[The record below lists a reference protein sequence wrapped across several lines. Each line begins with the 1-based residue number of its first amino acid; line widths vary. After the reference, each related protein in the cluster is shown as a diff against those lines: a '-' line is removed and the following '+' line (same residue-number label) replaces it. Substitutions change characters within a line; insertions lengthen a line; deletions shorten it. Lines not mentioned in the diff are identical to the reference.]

1 MAASKIA
8 TGLLPKLFKFGNRII
23 NTTIIGSWIDAL
35 TGGNVG
41 NLINKYVFGKTT
53 GAENQNNLGLNNRLL
68 DLKNTGT
75 PTRGGALRFLGDGG
89 SKLDDAP
96 DIVPTN
102 RSVLDSIAINQ
113 GLAIGNTM
121 VPEIDNTSSTQSGF
135 SGLREEVD
143 KINRNIQAIATAML
157 TSASIESSYRQ
168 ELLDDLEK
176 SLTNKDKVRSQT
188 RTERAIL
195 NTITK
200 QKEKIV
206 NKTGNLADEVA
217 NALALSLG
225 LEVAGGLSGLIG
237 GDKGDNN
244 LSEDEI
250 INNLLVGDPNKEKP
264 EGFMRGL
271 LGTLDFLTGDEYDFD
286 NMGRFNF
293 NMGESIQKKRE
304 SSDEL
309 KEKIDQSL
317 KKNFSSKFPDNNNQW
332 WDVFDVFPNKKD
344 STIESKEK
352 ENVSNLNQQEDNQD
366 LSQNINTTFNKI
378 AFSPLESMSGTTQ
391 IIDLRT
397 AQQISGQSGTDI
409 GGSSNVIDS
418 EIADLNPERRS
429 SPYEV
434 LVRSV

>member
-75 PTRGGALRFLGDGG
+75 PTQGGALRFLGDGG

-352 ENVSNLNQQEDNQD
+352 ENVSNLNQQESKWQ
-366 LSQNINTTFNKI
+366 K
-378 AFSPLESMSGTTQ
+378 
-391 IIDLRT
+391 
-397 AQQISGQSGTDI
+397 
-409 GGSSNVIDS
+409 
-418 EIADLNPERRS
+418 
-429 SPYEV
+429 
-434 LVRSV
+434 